1 MPINSLYIHVPFCD
15 HICIYCDFYKMIA
28 KEKSIEKYFDYLLK
42 ELEIKKEYMKEI
54 KTIYI
59 GGGTPSCV
67 KTAILRKLF
76 IKLSKLINLNS
87 VIEFTMECNP
97 KDVNDELISL
107 FKEFNVNRIS
117 LGAQSLDDNKLMILN
132 RNHTHYDIYKA
143 INLLKN
149 NNITN
154 ISCDLIYG
162 LQNDTYE
169 LLEKDILKLIDLDVK
184 HISCYTLIIEEKTI
198 LEKMIKH
205 CNYKPLDDDIEAD
218 IYEKITN
225 FLSEKG
231 YERYEISNYSKKGY
245 ESIHNMTYWM
255 NDNYLG
261 VGAGASYFIDNVQYK
276 NITNLNKYYEGI
288 DKNNLVYSEMNILSK
303 SDLMYDEIMLKL
315 RTRKGIDINEFY
327 NKFNVSLL
335 EINNINKHLSNGN
348 LILDDNNIYVNPKQ
362 MYIVNSILTDIL
374 SFDLFD

>member
-42 ELEIKKEYMKEI
+42 ELEKKKEYMKEI

-67 KTAILRKLF
+67 KTEILRKLF

-162 LQNDTYE
+162 LQSDTYE
-169 LLEKDILKLIDLDVK
+169 LLESDILKLIDLDVK

-205 CNYKPLDDDIEAD
+205 CNYKPLDDDVEAD
-218 IYEKITN
+218 IYDKITN
-225 FLSEKG
+225 LLSEKG
-231 YERYEISNYSKKGY
+231 YERYEISNYAKKGY

>member
-42 ELEIKKEYMKEI
+42 ELEMKKEHMKEI

-67 KTAILRKLF
+67 KTTFLRKLF
-76 IKLSKLINLNS
+76 IKLSELINLNS

-117 LGAQSLDDNKLMILN
+117 LGAQSLDDNKLIILN

-162 LQNDTYE
+162 LQSDTYE
-169 LLEKDILKLIDLDVK
+169 LLESDILKLIDLDVK

-205 CNYKPLDDDIEAD
+205 CNYKPLDDDVEAD
-218 IYEKITN
+218 IYDKITN
-225 FLSEKG
+225 LLSEKG
-231 YERYEISNYSKKGY
+231 YERYEISNYAKKGY

-315 RTRKGIDINEFY
+315 RTRKGININEFY
-327 NKFNVSLL
+327 TKFNVSLL

-348 LILDDNNIYVNPKQ
+348 LILEDNNIYVNPKQ

>member
-1 MPINSLYIHVPFCD
+1 
-15 HICIYCDFYKMIA
+15 
-28 KEKSIEKYFDYLLK
+28 
-42 ELEIKKEYMKEI
+42 
-54 KTIYI
+54 
-59 GGGTPSCV
+59 
-67 KTAILRKLF
+67 
-76 IKLSKLINLNS
+76 
-87 VIEFTMECNP
+87 MECNP

-231 YERYEISNYSKKGY
+231 YERYEISNYAKKGY

>member
-42 ELEIKKEYMKEI
+42 ELEMKKEHMKEI

-76 IKLSKLINLNS
+76 IKLSELINLNS

-117 LGAQSLDDNKLMILN
+117 LGAQSLDDNKLKILN

-149 NNITN
+149 NNIAN

-162 LQNDTYE
+162 LQSDTYE
-169 LLEKDILKLIDLDVK
+169 LLESDILKLIDLDVK

-205 CNYKPLDDDIEAD
+205 CNYKPLDDDVEAD
-218 IYEKITN
+218 IYDKITN
-225 FLSEKG
+225 LLSEKG
-231 YERYEISNYSKKGY
+231 YERYEISNYAKKGY

-303 SDLMYDEIMLKL
+303 NDLMYDEIMLKL
-315 RTRKGIDINEFY
+315 RTRKGININEFY
-327 NKFNVSLL
+327 TKFNVSLL

-348 LILDDNNIYVNPKQ
+348 LILEDNNIYVNPKQ

>member
-1 MPINSLYIHVPFCD
+1 
-15 HICIYCDFYKMIA
+15 
-28 KEKSIEKYFDYLLK
+28 
-42 ELEIKKEYMKEI
+42 
-54 KTIYI
+54 
-59 GGGTPSCV
+59 
-67 KTAILRKLF
+67 
-76 IKLSKLINLNS
+76 
-87 VIEFTMECNP
+87 
-97 KDVNDELISL
+97 
-107 FKEFNVNRIS
+107 
-117 LGAQSLDDNKLMILN
+117 
-132 RNHTHYDIYKA
+132 
-143 INLLKN
+143 
-149 NNITN
+149 
-154 ISCDLIYG
+154 
-162 LQNDTYE
+162 
-169 LLEKDILKLIDLDVK
+169 
-184 HISCYTLIIEEKTI
+184 
-198 LEKMIKH
+198 
-205 CNYKPLDDDIEAD
+205 
-218 IYEKITN
+218 
-225 FLSEKG
+225 
-231 YERYEISNYSKKGY
+231 
-245 ESIHNMTYWM
+245 MTYWM